1 MPGPALKQ
9 LHAHHAIHQGALT
22 GAIQKTDEVKR
33 LLKAGEDE
41 VAKMAADHLLEYWE
55 TRIIAH
61 ADAEEDGFYQEMVG
75 LHPELEP
82 AVTQLTRDHDLL
94 RTIATDIKKMLSN
107 HGLTQDVIQ
116 QFEALIVVNDIHS
129 RDEERMLL
137 DEPNR

>member
-41 VAKMAADHLLEYWE
+41 VAKMAADHLLDYWE

-75 LHPELEP
+75 LHPELER
-82 AVTQLTRDHDLL
+82 AVVQLTRDHDLL
-94 RTIATDIKKMLSN
+94 RTIVKDIRKMLSEQ
-107 HGLTQDVIQ
+107 GLTRDVIQ

>member
-33 LLKAGEDE
+33 LLKAGEGE

-75 LHPELEP
+75 LHPELER
-82 AVTQLTRDHDLL
+82 AVIQLTRDHDLM
-94 RTIATDIKKMLSN
+94 RTMAKDIKRMLAED
-107 HGLTQDVIQ
+107 GLTPDVMQ
-116 QFEALIVVNDIHS
+116 QFEALIVVDDIHS

>member
-33 LLKAGEDE
+33 LIKAGEDE

-61 ADAEEDGFYQEMVG
+61 ADAEEDGFYQEMVD
-75 LHPELEP
+75 LHPELER
-82 AVTQLTRDHDLL
+82 AVIHLTRDHDLL
-94 RTIATDIKKMLSN
+94 RTIAKDIRQMLSEQ
-107 HGLTQDVIQ
+107 GLTRDVMQ
-116 QFEALIVVNDIHS
+116 QFEALIVVNGIHS